1 MIDQYLHEQP
11 LYLEWAKQQP
21 ATAILSNSSVYL
33 PSVRNAIQQQLA
45 DGMWFEAAQQANP
58 WGHPSLQHALQAW
71 HRSAYPPL
79 IVNGAS
85 SALAVVCQALLQ
97 PGDHALIETP
107 QYEPLS
113 RCVAARGA
121 TWSAWPRHPQ
131 SFELQLDQLVS
142 SITPRTKLLL
152 ISNLHNPSSRLS
164 TQTQLRSV
172 QQTLNQA
179 TDTLGIAPI
188 TIVVDEIYWHLVAQT
203 EFRSVAEL
211 GPQWIG
217 INSLSKVYGLSMLRC
232 GWIMAAPQLLDQ
244 LRPAYLDLINI
255 GSPLTEYLAASII
268 EQLADYQTAAQ
279 AHVAANR
286 QLLQH
291 YLQPL
296 LEHELINGVIPV
308 AGCTYFPKIMLDQ
321 AQIEQLA
328 QQTGCVPGRFFGSA
342 DQQRLR
348 IGFGGPR
355 NLIEAA
361 LKTFTQIML
370 PLE

>member
-1 MIDQYLHEQP
+1 MLQP

-21 ATAILSNSSVYL
+21 GTAILSNSSVYL
-33 PSVRNAIQQQLA
+33 ASVRNAIQQQLA
-45 DGMWFEAAQQANP
+45 DAVWFETAQQANP
-58 WGHPSLQHALQAW
+58 WGHPQLQQALQAW
-71 HRSAYPPL
+71 HRSSYPPL
-79 IVNGAS
+79 IVAGAS

-107 QYEPLS
+107 QYEPFS

-121 TWSAWPRHPQ
+121 TWSAWSRDPN
-131 SFELQLDQLVS
+131 SFELQLDQLAS
-142 SITPRTKLLL
+142 SITPRTRLLL
-152 ISNLHNPSSRLS
+152 ISNLHNPSSTLSNQSQLLRL
-164 TQTQLRSV
+164 

-188 TIVVDEIYWHLVAQT
+188 TIVVDEIYWHLVAQA

-211 GPQWIG
+211 GPQWVG

-232 GWIMAAPQLLDQ
+232 GWIMAAPQLLEQ

-279 AHVAANR
+279 AHVTANR

-296 LEHELINGVIPV
+296 LERELFNGAIPA

-321 AQIEQLA
+321 AQIDYVA
-328 QQTGCVPGRFFGSA
+328 QQTGCVYGRFFGSA
-342 DQQRLR
+342 YRQHLR
-348 IGFGGPR
+348 IGFGGPS

-361 LKTFTQIML
+361 LKALSQTML
-370 PLE
+370 TLE

>member
-1 MIDQYLHEQP
+1 MPQT

-33 PSVRNAIQQQLA
+33 PNLRSVIQQQLA
-45 DGMWFEAAQQANP
+45 DAAWFEAAQQANP
-58 WGHPSLQHALQAW
+58 WGHPQLRQALQSW
-71 HRSAYPPL
+71 HSSMYPPL
-79 IVNGAS
+79 IVTGAS
-85 SALAVVCQALLQ
+85 SGLAVVCQALLQ

-121 TWSAWPRHPQ
+121 TWSACPRDSS
-131 SFELQLDQLVS
+131 SFELQLDQLAS

-152 ISNLHNPSSRLS
+152 ISNLHNPSSALSAQPQLLRL
-164 TQTQLRSV
+164 
-172 QQTLNQA
+172 QQTLNQT

-188 TIVVDEIYWHLVAQT
+188 TIVVDEIYWHLAAQT
-203 EFRSVAEL
+203 PFRSVAEL

-244 LRPAYLDLINI
+244 LRSAYLDLINI

-268 EQLADYQTAAQ
+268 EQLPNYQIAAQ

-286 QLLQH
+286 QLLEH
-291 YLQPL
+291 YVQPL
-296 LEHELINGVIPV
+296 LESELISGAIP
-308 AGCTYFPKIMLDQ
+308 ATGCTYFPRIMRAQ
-321 AQIEQLA
+321 AQIEHVA
-328 QQTGCVPGRFFGSA
+328 QQTGCVPGQFFGSA
-342 DQQRLR
+342 YHQHLR
-348 IGFGGPR
+348 IGFGGPS

-361 LKTFTQIML
+361 LKAFTQTML
-370 PLE
+370 TLE

>member
-1 MIDQYLHEQP
+1 MNQP

-45 DGMWFEAAQQANP
+45 DTAWLEAAQQANP
-58 WGHPSLQHALQAW
+58 WGQPKLQHALQTW
-71 HRSAYPPL
+71 HRSSHPPL
-79 IVNGAS
+79 IVAGAS

-107 QYEPLS
+107 QYEPFS

-121 TWSAWPRHPQ
+121 TWSAWTRHPQ
-131 SFELQLDQLVS
+131 SFALQLDQLAN

-164 TQTQLRSV
+164 TQTELLRL

-188 TIVVDEIYWHLVAQT
+188 MIVVDEIYWHLVAQT

-232 GWIMAAPQLLDQ
+232 GWIMATPQLIDQ

-268 EQLADYQTAAQ
+268 EQLADYQTTAQ
-279 AHVAANR
+279 AHVATNR

-291 YLQPL
+291 YVQPL
-296 LEHELINGVIPV
+296 LEHELISGIIPAV
-308 AGCTYFPKIMLDQ
+308 GCTYFPKIRLDQ

-342 DQQRLR
+342 YQQHLR
-348 IGFGGPR
+348 IGFGGSS

-361 LKTFTQIML
+361 LKTFTQTI
-370 PLE
+370 PSLE